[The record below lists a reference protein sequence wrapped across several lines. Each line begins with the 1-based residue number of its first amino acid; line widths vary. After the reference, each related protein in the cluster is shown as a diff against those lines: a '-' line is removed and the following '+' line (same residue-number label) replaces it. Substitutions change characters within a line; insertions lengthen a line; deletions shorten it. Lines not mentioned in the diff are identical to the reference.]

1 MTDNVV
7 SPNTIRRHVTISHNR
22 WRARYLIIDAMLDE
36 FDKEFSLFAV
46 LISSNM
52 AKISLLIESLENG
65 YTSP

>member
-7 SPNTIRRHVTISHNR
+7 SPNVTISHNR

-46 LISSNM
+46 LTSYNM